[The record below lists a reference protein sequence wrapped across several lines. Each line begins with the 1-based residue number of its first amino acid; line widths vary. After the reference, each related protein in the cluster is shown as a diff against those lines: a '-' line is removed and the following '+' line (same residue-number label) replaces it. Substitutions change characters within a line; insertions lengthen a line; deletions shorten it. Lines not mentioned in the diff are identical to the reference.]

1 MPRDL
6 LSSQSHALTAPVLEE
21 RQTHGE
27 RRMRNRPMNIRLLI
41 LADHPLIRLGIRTA
55 LAAATDVEIVGE
67 ASEARDIVAW
77 AQRLGPDLVLV
88 DVSATNGDTLDAMR
102 RIRQHCPGVQVLAVG
117 AADPPVAQRAAEA
130 GATRVLP
137 KDISPTDLASA
148 VHAARTDEPGVRDPA
163 AVRPGSGTRGGGSK
177 TRWGLTER
185 EWEVLVEIARGLS
198 AREIANKLY
207 LSTST
212 VKSHVRAIYR
222 QLGLRNRA
230 QAVLFLVERY
240 PRLVHEARSSPD
252 PDDGI

>member
-1 MPRDL
+1 MPQDL
-6 LSSQSHALTAPVLEE
+6 LSPQPQALTASALGE
-21 RQTHGE
+21 RQIHDE
-27 RRMRNRPMNIRLLI
+27 RRLRTRPMNIRLLV
-41 LADHPLIRLGIRTA
+41 LADHPMIRLGIRTA
-55 LAAATDVEIVGE
+55 LAAASDVEIVGE
-67 ASEARDIVAW
+67 ASEAKDVVAW

-88 DVSATNGDTLDAMR
+88 DVSATNGDSLDAMR
-102 RIRQHCPGVQVLAVG
+102 RIRQNCPGVQVLAVG

-148 VHAARTDEPGVRDPA
+148 VHAARTDEAGLEEST
-163 AVRPGSGTRGGGSK
+163 AVRPGSGKRGGGSK